1 MNRIC
6 VIRCHYYRDTRVQR
20 EVAALLDA
28 GHAVHLVCLRDRG
41 EPLRHRRDRL
51 TVIRIPLPHRPGA
64 GTGRRFA
71 EYALFFAV
79 TAVVLT
85 VLHLRRRFDLV
96 QVNSV
101 PDALV
106 FVALIPRFTGA
117 RVLLDL
123 QEPLPEFFSAR
134 TGLPVRH
141 RLVRLVGL
149 VEQLSIRFAH
159 AVVTVTEPMRQTF
172 IDRGAPPDKITVVM
186 DGSDQRTFT
195 RKKAVRLTRERDR
208 FVLVSHGTIEPHYGL
223 DTAVHAVAKLATEL
237 PSVELRIIGD
247 GSQRAALI
255 ELADELGVADRVYV
269 SPGFVPIED
278 LLAELSA
285 ADVGIVAMKRNQFR
299 DLTLAGKMFDF
310 INMGIPM
317 AVSLTRSVQVT
328 FPSGCF
334 EQFTADD
341 PDDLARAVLRLHD
354 NPALAAGYV
363 ARAREAARPYS
374 WPAQRAHYYRV
385 VRELL
390 DGTCLDEQEPL
401 VTVHDPIPAVSGFR
415 TCD

>member
-6 VIRCHYYRDTRVQR
+6 VVRCHYYRDTRVQR
-20 EVAALLDA
+20 EVDALLDA
-28 GHAVHLVCLRDRG
+28 GHSVHVVCLRDGG
-41 EPLRHRRDRL
+41 EPLRQRRDRL

-64 GTGRRFA
+64 GTARRFA

-79 TAVVLT
+79 SAMVLT
-85 VLHLRRRFDLV
+85 LLHVRRRFDVV

-106 FVALIPRFTGA
+106 FVALVPRLTGA

-123 QEPLPEFFSAR
+123 QEPLPEFFAAR
-134 TGLPVRH
+134 TGKPADH
-141 RLVRLVGL
+141 GLVRLVGAI
-149 VEQLSIRFAH
+149 EQRSIRFAH
-159 AVVTVTEPMRQTF
+159 AVVTVTEPMRQAF
-172 IDRGAPPDKITVVM
+172 IERGATPDKITVVM

-195 RKKAVRLTRERDR
+195 RKKPVRRARERDR

-223 DTAVHAVAKLATEL
+223 DTAIRAVAKLVPEL

-247 GSQRAALI
+247 GSQRSDLI
-255 ELADELGVADRVYV
+255 ALADELGVADRVYF
-269 SPGFVPIED
+269 SPGFVPIDE
-278 LLAELSA
+278 LIAELSE
-285 ADVGIVAMKRNQFR
+285 ADVGVVAMKRNPFR

-317 AVSLTRSVQVT
+317 AVSRTRSVQTT
-328 FPSGCF
+328 FPPGCF

-374 WPAQRAHYYRV
+374 WPAQRAHYGRV
-385 VRELL
+385 VHELL
-390 DGTCLDEQEPL
+390 DTTRVAEPL
-401 VTVHDPIPAVSGFR
+401 VTVRAPIPAVSGFR